1 MKTLT
6 KIILVAITVF
16 ALLAFA
22 EVTKAIVVEQV
33 KLEPLPI
40 VVPVIEIKAE
50 LLTIKSK
57 SHQAFL
63 EDIGERESSG
73 RYEIVN
79 AYGYL
84 GKYQFGRKTLNSLGY
99 KDISNSEFLNNH
111 SIQEE
116 AMLELLIHNKKV
128 LRKQIRKYHG
138 EWLHG
143 VMVTESGLLAAAH
156 LAGPGNVRKWIRRG
170 NDFKDGL
177 GTSMT
182 SYMIN
187 FSGYSLEL

>member
-6 KIILVAITVF
+6 KIILVVITMF

-22 EVTKAIVVEQV
+22 EVTKAVVVEQV
-33 KLEPLPI
+33 KMEPLPI
-40 VVPVIEIKAE
+40 VVPEIVIRAE
-50 LLTIKSK
+50 PLTIKSK

-73 RYEIVN
+73 RYGIVN

-84 GKYQFGRKTLNSLGY
+84 GKYQFGRNTLNSLGY
-99 KDISNSEFLNNH
+99 KNVSSAEFLNNH
-111 SIQEE
+111 SLQEE
-116 AMLELLIHNKKV
+116 AMLGLLVHNKKV
-128 LRKQIRKYHG
+128 LRRQIRKYHG
-138 EWLHG
+138 KFLHG
-143 VMVTESGLLAAAH
+143 VLVTESGLLAAAH
-156 LAGPGNVRKWIRRG
+156 LAGPGNVRKWVRKG

-182 SYMIN
+182 SYMVN
-187 FSGYSLEL
+187 FSGYRLEL

>member
-6 KIILVAITVF
+6 KIILVVITMF

-22 EVTKAIVVEQV
+22 EVTKAVVVEQV
-33 KLEPLPI
+33 KMEPLPI
-40 VVPVIEIKAE
+40 VVPEIVIRAE
-50 LLTIKSK
+50 PLTIKSK

-73 RYEIVN
+73 RYGIVN

-84 GKYQFGRKTLNSLGY
+84 GKYQFGRNTLNSLGY
-99 KDISNSEFLNNH
+99 KNISSAEFLNNH
-111 SIQEE
+111 SLQEE

-128 LRKQIRKYHG
+128 LRRQIRKHHG
-138 EWLHG
+138 KFLHG
-143 VMVTESGLLAAAH
+143 VLVTESGLLAAAH
-156 LAGPGNVRKWIRRG
+156 LAGPGNVRKWVRKG

-182 SYMIN
+182 SYMVN
-187 FSGYSLEL
+187 FSGYRLEL

>member
-6 KIILVAITVF
+6 KIILVVITMF

-22 EVTKAIVVEQV
+22 EVTKAVVVEQV
-33 KLEPLPI
+33 KMEPLPI
-40 VVPVIEIKAE
+40 VVPEIVIRAE
-50 LLTIKSK
+50 PLTIKSK

-73 RYEIVN
+73 RYGIVN

-84 GKYQFGRKTLNSLGY
+84 GKYQFGRNTLNSLGY
-99 KDISNSEFLNNH
+99 KNISSAEFLNNH
-111 SIQEE
+111 SLQEE
-116 AMLELLIHNKKV
+116 AMLGLLLHNKKV
-128 LRKQIRKYHG
+128 LRRQIRKYHG
-138 EWLHG
+138 KFLHG
-143 VMVTESGLLAAAH
+143 VLVTESGLLAAAH
-156 LAGPGNVRKWIRRG
+156 LAGPGNVRKWVRKG

-182 SYMIN
+182 SYMVN
-187 FSGYSLEL
+187 FSGYRLEL